1 MIYLMMLVYE
11 IIVIISC
18 LSCKEIMNKLKRICV
33 MEKSND
39 KDGKEL

>member
-1 MIYLMMLVYE
+1 MIYLMMLVYG

-18 LSCKEIMNKLKRICV
+18 LSCKEIMNKLKKIYV

-39 KDGKEL
+39 SDGKES

>member
-18 LSCKEIMNKLKRICV
+18 LSCKEIMNKLKRIYV
-33 MEKSND
+33 VEKSNGES
-39 KDGKEL
+39 GKEL